1 MLGLLGGLLGR
12 GLARPRMGAA
22 GRRPLMGLLG
32 GRLARNAINPRQARP
47 SALAGRQAPQE
58 PEEPDP
64 EQQQTV
70 TPQEQVQPAQQQEA
84 APQQQPTAQ
93 VQPAQ
98 KVSANLQ
105 EVEQDRQQTLASPEQ
120 KVDQRPLTADL
131 LDDAPPVVAQQQPQT
146 EEKVAPPD
154 QMVNQTES
162 LSPVA
167 QQADQQF
174 GQVPEL
180 FLSGL
185 VDRIGDQPPRR
196 FFAAED
202 PVPTRPA
209 DVKSQAKHT
218 GNRPEM
224 SFGLANAATSY
235 TPTYS
240 YRRS

>member
-1 MLGLLGGLLGR
+1 MFGLLGGLLGR
-12 GLARPRMGAA
+12 AIARPMMGAVA
-22 GRRPLMGLLG
+22 RRPLMGMLA
-32 GRLARNAINPRQARP
+32 GRAARNAINPRQARP
-47 SALAGRQAPQE
+47 TGVLGRQE
-58 PEEPDP
+58 PEAAEKPQP
-64 EQQQTV
+64 EQPGVQATTQ
-70 TPQEQVQPAQQQEA
+70 PQEAQ
-84 APQQQPTAQ
+84 PQQQPMT
-93 VQPAQ
+93 PAPQ
-98 KVSANLQ
+98 ADRVSANFQ
-105 EVEQDRQQTLASPEQ
+105 EVEQERQQTLANPEQ

-131 LDDAPPVVAQQQPQT
+131 LDEAPPVAAQPHPQT
-146 EEKVAPPD
+146 EGKVAPPE
-154 QMVNQTES
+154 QFVNQTDS
-162 LSPVA
+162 MSPVA

-185 VDRIGDQPPRR
+185 MDRVGDQPPRR

-224 SFGLANAATSY
+224 SFGLANSATSY
-235 TPTYS
+235 TPSYS